1 MTNMLENVQK
11 EIAIMKKISHP
22 NCVHMYEVIDDPN
35 NNKLYIRLE
44 YVEGGQCMEAA
55 NGTPPLSVDLAKNY
69 FIDLISGLEYIH
81 FNHILHRD
89 LKPENLL
96 VTKDGI
102 LKLADFGV
110 SSPLENEDNDLMNK
124 TGEHTGELGSC
135 SCIQIHTKQ

>member
-1 MTNMLENVQK
+1 MLENVQK
-11 EIAIMKKISHP
+11 EIAIMKKINHP
-22 NCVHMYEVIDDPN
+22 NCVQMYEVIDDPT

-55 NGTPPLSVDLAKNY
+55 NGTPPLSVDLAKSY
-69 FIDLISGLEYIH
+69 FIDLICGLEYIH

-96 VTKDGI
+96 VTKEGI

-110 SSPLENEDNDLMNK
+110 SSPLENEDDDMMNK
-124 TGEHTGELGSC
+124 TGEGSDQ
-135 SCIQIHTKQ
+135 SGARE